1 MGRRRRVF
9 LPALLAVGLALAHP
23 LTAAA
28 STTAGLWHMDE
39 TSGTTATDSSSNH
52 NDGTLH
58 DVSFVTPGYNGSGGA
73 YSFNGTSS
81 KVLVA
86 NSSSL
91 SPGSKDI
98 SISVNVNFTQ
108 NPSSTVGDYDVV
120 RKGSSTQFY
129 KIEILGS
136 GKAFC
141 SFHGSSNN
149 GHVTLAPVLND
160 GKWHKIT
167 CKKTSSSI
175 SGTIDGKTTTKSVT
189 IGSIS
194 NTSSLVFS
202 GKASG
207 SGDLY
212 NGLMDEVSITV
223 G

>member
-1 MGRRRRVF
+1 MGGRRRIFVPIF
-9 LPALLAVGLALAHP
+9 LAIGLALSHP
-23 LTAAA
+23 LPASA
-28 STTAGLWHMDE
+28 STTAGLWYMDE

-58 DVSFVTPGYNGSGGA
+58 DVGFVTPGYNGSGGA

-81 KVLVA
+81 QVIVP

-91 SPGSKDI
+91 SPGSSDI
-98 SISVNVNFTQ
+98 SISVHVNFTVK
-108 NPSSTVGDYDVV
+108 PSSTVGDYDVV
-120 RKGSSTQFY
+120 RKGKGSQYY

-149 GHVTLAPVLND
+149 GSVTISPVLDD
-160 GKWHKIT
+160 GKWHTIT
-167 CKKTSSSI
+167 CKKTSGSV
-175 SGTIDGKTTTKSVT
+175 SGTVDGKTTSKNVT

-194 NTSSLVFS
+194 NSASLVFS

-207 SGDLY
+207 SGDFY
-212 NGLMDEVSITV
+212 NGLMDEVSISV